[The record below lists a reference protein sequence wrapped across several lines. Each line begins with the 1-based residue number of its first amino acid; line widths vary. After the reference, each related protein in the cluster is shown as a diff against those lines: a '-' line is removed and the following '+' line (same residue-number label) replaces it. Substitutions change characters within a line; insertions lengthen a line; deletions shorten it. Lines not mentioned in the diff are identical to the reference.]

1 VVGAFGSVVVEL
13 ELEVEPL
20 IDGSVDGSVVPE
32 AASLSDELVA
42 DSDSLVTVGS
52 VADVS

>member
-1 VVGAFGSVVVEL
+1 MVAFGSVVPEL

-20 IDGSVDGSVVPE
+20 IDGSVDGSVVPAALSLVE
-32 AASLSDELVA
+32 A
-42 DSDSLVTVGS
+42 SDSLVTVGS

>member
-1 VVGAFGSVVVEL
+1 VVGAFGSVVPEL
-13 ELEVEPL
+13 ELEVDPL
-20 IDGSVDGSVVPE
+20 IDGSVDGSVVP
-32 AASLSDELVA
+32 AALSLEDELVA